1 MRLPAGGYYII
12 IDGKSVHN
20 ARSKEGEVKIMGRFW
35 KRIQRV
41 LFNRLFLLLMGLVVF
56 IGVLIVVFTGGNVR
70 LFYEYFYG
78 EFLLWLVPFFVF
90 AMVVTGI
97 WKDFINGFRLVS
109 SSGKGI
115 TRMELQKAANAMKS
129 ARRIVVLESVI
140 VVSLS
145 LVDLLYRTFLTLS
158 LLGPSLRLILL
169 STAYSSIF
177 NLVVIPLGVRL
188 ENMAISF
195 MEGGDEEQE
204 DSGMQDSQ
212 TVYFRLRAMGLTDRE
227 AEVARLVC
235 GGLSNKEIGQIL
247 YISDT
252 TVKKHMT
259 HILEKIGC
267 DSRESL
273 TERVKEQS

>member
-1 MRLPAGGYYII
+1 MR
-12 IDGKSVHN
+12 
-20 ARSKEGEVKIMGRFW
+20 RFW
-35 KRIQRV
+35 KRMQQV
-41 LFNRLFLLLMGLVVF
+41 LFNKLFLLLMGLVVF
-56 IGVLIVVFTGGNVR
+56 IGVLIVVFTGGNLR
-70 LFYEYFYG
+70 SFYEFFYG
-78 EFLLWLVPFFVF
+78 EFLLWLVPFFVLV
-90 AMVVTGI
+90 MIVTDI

-109 SSGKGI
+109 SNGKGI

-145 LVDLLYRTFLTLS
+145 FVDLLYRMESVLS
-158 LLGPSLRLILL
+158 DVGPLLRLILL
-169 STAYSSIF
+169 SIAYSSIF
-177 NLVVIPLGVRL
+177 SLVVIPLGVRL

-204 DSGMQDSQ
+204 ESGIQDSQ
-212 TVYFRLRAMGLTDRE
+212 TVYFQLRAMGLTDRE

-235 GGLSNKEIGQIL
+235 GGLSNKEIGQLL

-273 TERVKEQS
+273 TEKVKEQN